1 MDNLVIVHVQVATPV
16 FQQLQVYIYHRDSVR
31 RFFHESICKKNCEI
45 DLCISFHEFFP
56 SQFEKKKYYEILIS
70 RVFYNW
76 IF

>member
-45 DLCISFHEFFP
+45 DLCITFHEFFP
-56 SQFEKKKYYEILIS
+56 SQFEKKKNEILIS